1 MDATAERTAQP
12 THPTIAPGRL
22 TPGLCRLVFAAV
34 VALNAWLSWRFLTHN
49 CPIDLTGDEAQYWTW
64 SRHLAAGYYSKG
76 PLVAY
81 LIHVSFAALGQTM
94 PAVRLP
100 TLVLAA
106 GTSCCTYWLTRK
118 LFGSDRLAL
127 AAFLLGAIVPM
138 FAAGGT
144 LMTIDP
150 PLFFCW
156 AAATCLVAKA
166 AFDGSRWAWP
176 AAGAMAGLGVL
187 AKYAMLLWP
196 PLVLLWLAIDPA
208 ARRWLRS
215 PWPWV
220 MSAVALAF
228 LTPPLVWNARHGWV
242 TVAHVAAQ
250 TGAEHATHG
259 NLLEFVG
266 SQVAAVNPA
275 LCVFLVGAVVYVLK
289 DWFGLRKAGF
299 EVLPRTGS
307 DANEP
312 GASEYHRAGVADPH
326 RRALRFLLTIGGGM
340 WAICL
345 LDSLVAKVQVNWP
358 APAYFTLLILTAH
371 FIADC
376 RRGDWKRWRGWFWGA
391 VAFGLLASTLLH
403 DATHLYPVAAWVDRR
418 FPRSPG
424 KDGQPR
430 VWVSP
435 KSFDLATKF
444 RGIATPFATTIA
456 ADLHQLRPGAFV
468 LCEDY
473 MDASQLSFYLPG
485 QPDTYFAGSYWT
497 DPAVRRRWTQ
507 YDVWPDRQL
516 DRPELKGKDAVY
528 VGWPN
533 YAPLRE
539 SFDKVTKLPDIVV
552 RIAGLSVRTW
562 AVYRCE
568 GFHGMT
574 RPAGPG
580 PR

>member
-1 MDATAERTAQP
+1 MNVTAERPLLTD
-12 THPTIAPGRL
+12 APRTRPSLL
-22 TPGLCRLVFAAV
+22 TPIRCRVIFAAIV
-34 VALNAWLSWRFLTHN
+34 LLNLWSSWRFLTHD

-81 LIHVSFAALGQTM
+81 LIRASCALLGDTM

-100 TLVLAA
+100 AVLLAA
-106 GTSCCTYWLTRK
+106 GTSVCTYWLTRK

-127 AAFLLGAIVPM
+127 GAFLLGAIVPM

-156 AAATCLVAKA
+156 AAATCFTAKA
-166 AFDGSRWAWP
+166 IFDGGRWPWI
-176 AAGAMAGLGVL
+176 AAGVMAGVGVL

-196 PLVLLWLAIDPA
+196 PLVLVFLATDPA
-208 ARRWLRS
+208 GRRALRT
-215 PWPWV
+215 PWPWL
-220 MSAVALAF
+220 MSAVAVAF
-228 LTPPLVWNARHGWV
+228 VTPPLVWNAQHDWV
-242 TVAHVAAQ
+242 TFHHVSTQIGGEAGTGTGHGIGQ
-250 TGAEHATHG
+250 T
-259 NLLEFVG
+259 LLWPVHVLARVCETAG
-266 SQVAAVNPA
+266 IQAAAVNPV
-275 LCVFLVGAVVYVLK
+275 LSIFVVGGVAYTV
-289 DWFGLRKAGF
+289 
-299 EVLPRTGS
+299 T
-307 DANEP
+307 
-312 GASEYHRAGVADPH
+312 GASAADPQ
-326 RRALRFLLTIGGGM
+326 RRALRFLLVIGGGF

-345 LDSLVAKVQVNWP
+345 LDAFAAKVEPNWP
-358 APAYFTLLILTAH
+358 APSYFTLLILTAY
-371 FIADC
+371 FIAT
-376 RRGDWKRWRGWFWGA
+376 RWHGNWKAWRGWFYGA
-391 VAFGLLASTLLH
+391 VAFGLIACALFR
-403 DATHLYPVAAWVDRR
+403 DATHLYPVAAWADRT

-430 VWVSP
+430 VRIPP
-435 KSFDLATKF
+435 KSFDLATKL
-444 RGIATPFATTIA
+444 RGIRSPFATSID
-456 ADLHQLRPGAFV
+456 ADLRQLRPGAFV

-497 DPAVRRRWTQ
+497 DLAVRRRWTQ
-507 YDVWPDRQL
+507 YDVWEDRRL
-516 DRPELKGKDAVY
+516 DQPKLIGRDAVY

-539 SFDKVTKLPDIVV
+539 SFGSVTRILPDITV
-552 RIAGLSVRTW
+552 RIDGLLVRTW
-562 AVYRCE
+562 AVYQCK
-568 GFHGMT
+568 GFKGMN